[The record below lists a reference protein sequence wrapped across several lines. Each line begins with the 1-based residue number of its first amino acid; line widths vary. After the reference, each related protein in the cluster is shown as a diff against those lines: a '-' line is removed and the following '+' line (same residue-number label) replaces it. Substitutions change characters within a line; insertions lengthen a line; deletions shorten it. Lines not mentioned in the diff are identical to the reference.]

1 MGLAAPPGS
10 HLPGEGGWPGH
21 PVPTTPSLGL
31 SPGRQPSP
39 AEASISPSLPLQPHP
54 LQTRASPPTPLPRG
68 GGGPCPCPS
77 PNPGVGH
84 TCSASSP
91 ATCHSTSDTGLA
103 DRQDKEISQCRQNLR
118 QGLDRLTSL
127 RSSNT
132 RDGCQAVAGSLAL
145 CRPQL
150 LGPGWVGVQGG
161 KVWKCLHTVGAH

>member
-1 MGLAAPPGS
+1 MGLAAPLGS
-10 HLPGEGGWPGH
+10 HLPGEGGWPGR

-31 SPGRQPSP
+31 SPGIQPSP
-39 AEASISPSLPLQPHP
+39 AEASLSPSLPLQPHP
-54 LQTRASPPTPLPRG
+54 LQTRASPGVGVALVPARVL
-68 GGGPCPCPS
+68 S

-91 ATCHSTSDTGLA
+91 ATCHSTSNTGLA

-118 QGLDRLTSL
+118 QGLDGLTSL

-132 RDGCQAVAGSLAL
+132 RDGCQSVAGSLAL

-150 LGPGWVGVQGG
+150 LGPGWVGVPGG